1 VSEDTRTRLLKAA
14 EHILIREGAHALT
27 VRRVGA
33 VSGLN
38 PTLVTYHCG
47 TIAGLLGELCR
58 LNLEPMMAGWSRL
71 EDERE
76 TSAPL
81 GDTLRIWLEPLL
93 RPAAFTPG
101 GRALVVL
108 DEIAAH
114 GDSDLSRGLLE
125 AMLAV
130 SGRVHAALL
139 PILPHLDACE
149 LRARLRFIAG
159 AALGPPPR
167 VRQRDAAGSAE
178 PLDSLRYLCAFA
190 EAALLGRAGQRA
202 VATPGRNED
211 AAFNPPT
218 EGGA

>member
-14 EHILIREGAHALT
+14 ETILIREGAHALT

-58 LNLEPMMAGWSRL
+58 LNLEPMLASWSAL
-71 EDERE
+71 DGAVER
-76 TSAPL
+76 SSL
-81 GDTLRIWLEPLL
+81 KDTLRIWLGPLL
-93 RPAAFTPG
+93 QPAAFTPG

-114 GDSDLSRGLLE
+114 GD
-125 AMLAV
+125 AALAV
-130 SGRVHAALL
+130 QLLDAMVAVSARVHAGLL
-139 PILPHLDACE
+139 PLLPHLDARE

-167 VRQRDAAGSAE
+167 ARPVDAARGDE

-190 EAALLGRAGQRA
+190 EAALSPRAEG
-202 VATPGRNED
+202 D
-211 AAFNPPT
+211 A
-218 EGGA
+218 

>member
-1 VSEDTRTRLLKAA
+1 MIEDTRTRLLKAA
-14 EHILIREGAHALT
+14 ENILIREGAHALT

-47 TIAGLLGELCR
+47 SVGGLLSELCR
-58 LNLEPMMAGWSRL
+58 LNLEPIMAGWSVL
-71 EDERE
+71 GGEQA
-76 TSAPL
+76 SPFGL
-81 GDTLRIWLEPLL
+81 GDTLRIWLGPLL
-93 RPAAFTPG
+93 QPAAFTPG

-114 GDSDLSRGLLE
+114 GNSELSRQLLE
-125 AMLAV
+125 AMVTV
-130 SGRVHAALL
+130 SGRVHAALRPL
-139 PILPHLDACE
+139 TPHLDPRE

-167 VRQRDAAGSAE
+167 VRTAEKNSGEE

-190 EAALLGRAGQRA
+190 EAALS
-202 VATPGRNED
+202 
-211 AAFNPPT
+211 PPDR
-218 EGGA
+218 GGA